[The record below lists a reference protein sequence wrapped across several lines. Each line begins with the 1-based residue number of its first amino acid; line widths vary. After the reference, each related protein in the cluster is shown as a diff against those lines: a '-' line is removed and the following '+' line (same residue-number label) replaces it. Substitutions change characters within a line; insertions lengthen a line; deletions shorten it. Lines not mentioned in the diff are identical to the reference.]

1 MVGFTAD
8 SEGDFETQTQSTDAL
23 ISVAKLV
30 IVEGAVEPTLLMQR
44 LTQMVNSSSRLETTV
59 S

>member
-1 MVGFTAD
+1 MVEFTAD
-8 SEGDFETQTQSTDAL
+8 SEGDFETQTQSTNGN

-30 IVEGAVEPTLLMQR
+30 IVEGAVEPMLLMQR
-44 LTQMVNSSSRLETTV
+44 LTQMVNSSSRLETMV